1 MRFGLAALVL
11 LGVAGL
17 MAYVRL
23 APDDLARWHVAL
35 LPLAGE
41 AEAAAPGVSDVPGG
55 SVGFVPSS
63 APGAVLQRLVE
74 VAAATPR
81 VWVLAGDVGQGRI
94 TWVARSLVWGFPDY
108 ITAEVTAG
116 GVRLWSRQR
125 YGSRDQGV
133 NVVRLADWL
142 ARL

>member
-1 MRFGLAALVL
+1 MRFGLAALVV

-23 APDDLARWHVAL
+23 APDDVARWHVAL
-35 LPLAGE
+35 VPLAGE

-55 SVGFVPSS
+55 AVAFVPSP
-63 APGAVLQRLVE
+63 APGEVLARLVE
-74 VAAATPR
+74 VAATTPR
-81 VWVLAGDVGQGRI
+81 VRLLAGDVGQGRVS
-94 TWVARSLVWGFPDY
+94 WVARSRVWGFPDY

-125 YGSRDQGV
+125 YGSGDQGV

-142 ARL
+142 GRL